1 MNTPGQRIKYIRTE
15 GLGKKL
21 NQEEFAATIF
31 LSQSQLSKLE
41 NDETETSEQTAFII
55 EIVHKFRMEW
65 VLNGKGSKI
74 AIIDDLKE
82 EYTSKFK
89 SVDLLFRKME
99 IYPKS
104 KKSFDSYFKLS
115 EKQRNVVDQIIDC
128 LLEK

>member
-1 MNTPGQRIKYIRTE
+1 
-15 GLGKKL
+15 
-21 NQEEFAATIF
+21 
-31 LSQSQLSKLE
+31 
-41 NDETETSEQTAFII
+41 
-55 EIVHKFRMEW
+55 MEW